1 MNDEEN
7 AEDRSTD
14 EYSCKSDQTPR
25 VRNGKTKEKSK
36 ENNEN
41 EYNIERA
48 TMEVIHTI
56 IQEYLVDEKAELREI
71 NRLSTKITAK
81 FTFHHQYNMEIWN
94 NQLRKRVI
102 QLQRINDEC
111 HQYIGELLAEYAAVS
126 DLPTDNDNSLS
137 MYNDVSMKG
146 LKKGFL
152 LEEKVKEE
160 RTKFQD
166 DDESIESFSTT
177 DDSYSSND
185 LSESSNDIGLSTYE
199 KRTLGIGEKKDMWNT
214 YDKDI
219 EVNSDSDS
227 SYEDYRFE

>member
-1 MNDEEN
+1 MSEN
-7 AEDRSTD
+7 
-14 EYSCKSDQTPR
+14 
-25 VRNGKTKEKSK
+25 
-36 ENNEN
+36 
-41 EYNIERA
+41 YNLRA
-48 TMEVIHTI
+48 VVTE
-56 IQEYLVDEKAELREI
+56 
-71 NRLSTKITAK
+71 
-81 FTFHHQYNMEIWN
+81 
-94 NQLRKRVI
+94 
-102 QLQRINDEC
+102 
-111 HQYIGELLAEYAAVS
+111 
-126 DLPTDNDNSLS
+126 LPTDNDYNSLS

>member
-1 MNDEEN
+1 M
-7 AEDRSTD
+7 
-14 EYSCKSDQTPR
+14 
-25 VRNGKTKEKSK
+25 KTKEKSK
-36 ENNEN
+36 ENNVN

-48 TMEVIHTI
+48 TMDVIQTI

-71 NRLSTKITAK
+71 NRLSTKITTK

-94 NQLRKRVI
+94 NQLRKRVL

-111 HQYIGELLAEYAAVS
+111 HQYIGELLTEYAAVS

-137 MYNDVSMKG
+137 MYNNDSMKG

-152 LEEKVKEE
+152 LEENVKEK
-160 RTKFQD
+160 RTKSQD
-166 DDESIESFSTT
+166 ENESIESFSTT

-185 LSESSNDIGLSTYE
+185 LSESSNDIGLYKYE
-199 KRTLGIGEKKDMWNT
+199 KRILGIGEKKETWNT
-214 YDKDI
+214 YDNDI

-227 SYEDYRFE
+227 SSEDYGFERGLMSRTEMKRS